1 MFGFSGLIIIFL
13 SLVVESLELEISFK
27 YCDFSVTNITIAV
40 PFGTIIVNAR
50 APTGLHGLNMRIIF
64 HLDMDHFYTAVEER
78 ERPEIKGVPVIV
90 GADPKE
96 GKGRGVVST
105 SNYEARKSGVPS
117 GMPISVAWRLCP
129 QAVYLPPN
137 FPLYIQVSGEIM
149 ELARKYAGKFEQWGI
164 DEAFLDVTDKAG
176 NWAEAEA
183 LARQIKQ
190 EIKQKEA
197 LTASIGVGPNKLVAK
212 VASDFK
218 KPDGL
223 TIVKEEEVE
232 KFLDPLP
239 VRKLLWVGR
248 KTEAKLKELGI
259 NTIGDLARYD
269 PPTLASMFGV
279 MGLQMHLMAK
289 GFDRSEVEE
298 RVGVKSV
305 SHETT
310 FEEDTADSTLIF
322 QALDT
327 LCEDVLKEAVDQHL
341 LFKTVTVKIR
351 YQGFETHTR
360 SKTLPFLTNRLHDLQ
375 KTANELLFANLR
387 KDRKVR
393 LIGVRVSSLVSGE
406 KQKTLV

>member
-1 MFGFSGLIIIFL
+1 
-13 SLVVESLELEISFK
+13 
-27 YCDFSVTNITIAV
+27 
-40 PFGTIIVNAR
+40 
-50 APTGLHGLNMRIIF
+50 MRLIF

-78 ERPEIKGVPVIV
+78 ERPEIKGSPVIV

-105 SNYEARKSGVPS
+105 SNYEARKSGVRS
-117 GMPISVAWRLCP
+117 GMPISMAWRLCP
-129 QAVYLPPN
+129 RAVYLPPN
-137 FPLYIQVSGEIM
+137 FPLYIKVSNEIM
-149 ELARKYAGKFEQWGI
+149 ALARAYADRFEQWGI
-164 DEAFLDVTDKAG
+164 DEAFLDVSEKVAD
-176 NWAEAEA
+176 WSEAEV
-183 LARQIKQ
+183 LARRIKQ
-190 EIKQKEA
+190 EIKEKEG

-212 VASDFK
+212 VASDFH

-223 TIVKEEEVE
+223 TIVKEEDTA
-232 KFLDPLP
+232 KFLEPLP

-248 KTEAKLKELGI
+248 KTETKLKELGV

-269 PPTLASMFGV
+269 PSALTSMFGV

-289 GFDRSEVEE
+289 GIDRSEVEE

-310 FEEDTADSTLIF
+310 FEEDTTDSTTIF
-322 QALDT
+322 QALDA
-327 LCEDVLKEAVDQHL
+327 LCEEVLKETVDQHL

-360 SKTLPFLTNRLHDLQ
+360 SKTLPFLSNRLRDLQ
-375 KTANELLFANLR
+375 KTANELLFTNLH
-387 KDRKVR
+387 KNRKVR

-406 KQKTLV
+406 KQSTLV